1 MPIRAYLP
9 PNGGAFDPIDVHC
22 MSVALEDV
30 CKALK
35 LPPEDKAAKRIIAER
50 IIELAR
56 EGELDSSK
64 LSEKV
69 LREAGEADAV

>member
-1 MPIRAYLP
+1 MPIRAYLAADS
-9 PNGGAFDPIDVHC
+9 GAFDPIDVQC
-22 MSVALEDV
+22 MSIALEDV

-35 LPPEDKAAKRIIAER
+35 LPPQALAAKQIIAER

-56 EGELDSSK
+56 KGVRDPGK

-69 LREAGEADAV
+69 LREAGEADAI